1 MFLSHLN
8 ADIRSS
14 ARSLRMKAV
23 GDKEVRDAF
32 PEATIIKPADMF
44 AREDRFLNHFA
55 NMHWFIGVPLV
66 SLDFRTVK
74 QPVYVADVSKGII
87 NAIKDPDA
95 KGKTFAFAGPSRY
108 HLFDLVQYIFV

>member
-1 MFLSHLN
+1 
-8 ADIRSS
+8 
-14 ARSLRMKAV
+14 
-23 GDKEVRDAF
+23 
-32 PEATIIKPADMF
+32 
-44 AREDRFLNHFA
+44 
-55 NMHWFIGVPLV
+55 
-66 SLDFRTVK
+66 VK